1 MREATRQ
8 DTPRG
13 GEHQCVTCWRL
24 FTSHSGAHEK
34 HKRYPKGGS
43 HLPAPCEITSRLR
56 PTERRGL
63 VVRTGEP
70 RPELPRREAIGV
82 GVSS

>member
-24 FTSHSGAHEK
+24 FTSHSAHDL

-43 HLPAPCEITSRLR
+43 HLPAPCHLAPALR
-56 PTERRGL
+56 PIERRGL
-63 VVRTGEP
+63 VVWTGEA
-70 RPELPRREAIGV
+70 RPEALSRAVEGAA
-82 GVSS
+82 